1 MPASVHSLIPFIFVF
16 VWSTGFIVA
25 RYAMPYAE
33 PMTFLFLRFSG
44 VLVCMLPVA
53 LLWRARWPTLR
64 QAGHI
69 ALAGL
74 LLQTGYLGGVWAAVK
89 LGMSS
94 SLAALIM
101 ALQPIIT
108 AWLAAMVAEK
118 VSTRQWLGLLAGF
131 GGVALVVMAKFS
143 LIGLT
148 LESLSLAGIALVSI
162 TVGTLYQ
169 KRYCPDFDLRAGSVI
184 QFGASALLCVP
195 LMFLF
200 ETRQIDWQPALV
212 AALLWSVLALS
223 IGAITLLFI
232 MIRDGAATRV
242 TSYLYLTPPL
252 TALMAWILFAEP
264 ITPTTLAGTA
274 LTVVALWLVTHRSG
288 DDVESLEGLEGLE
301 GLESIAGRPAPT
313 AKRRG

>member
-1 MPASVHSLIPFIFVF
+1 MPASLHSLIPFIFVF

-53 LLWRARWPTLR
+53 LLWRARWPSLS
-64 QAGHI
+64 QVGHI
-69 ALAGL
+69 AVAGL

-118 VSTRQWLGLLAGF
+118 VSARQWLGLLAGF
-131 GGVALVVMAKFS
+131 GGVALVVTAKFS

-148 LESLSLAGIALVSI
+148 LQSLSLAGVALASI

-169 KRYCPDFDLRAGSVI
+169 KRYCPEFDLRAGSVI
-184 QFGASALLCVP
+184 QFGAAALLCVP

-212 AALLWSVLALS
+212 ASLLWSVLALS

-242 TSYLYLTPPL
+242 TSYLYLTPPV
-252 TALMAWILFAEP
+252 TALMAWVLFAEP
-264 ITPTTLAGTA
+264 ITATTLAGTA
-274 LTVVALWLVTHRSG
+274 LTVVALWLVTHGAVGTAGSVG
-288 DDVESLEGLEGLE
+288 SVGHTNK
-301 GLESIAGRPAPT
+301 IAGGPAPT
-313 AKRRG
+313 DGRRD

>member
-53 LLWRARWPTLR
+53 LLWRARWPSLR
-64 QAGHI
+64 QTGHI

-252 TALMAWILFAEP
+252 TALMAWVLFAEP

-274 LTVVALWLVTHRSG
+274 LTVVALWLVTHRSV
-288 DDVESLEGLEGLE
+288 DDVESLE